1 MSHRK
6 RDFPVAFLLMTEQ
19 TRRALT
25 LVFVAFFFSTLVYLF
40 IGFILNRSPQEPRPL
55 AVNSQV
61 VLVAFLVLSVAQ
73 VFFVWFFKRKVY
85 SDPDNPG
92 SIQAL
97 ENRLRGKHIILFALS
112 EVPAIYGIVYFLLT
126 GHFTGQIVLTFLSWI
141 CLFVTR
147 PSATAIE
154 ELERRFGY

>member
-1 MSHRK
+1 
-6 RDFPVAFLLMTEQ
+6 MTEQ

-40 IGFILNRSPQEPRPL
+40 IGFILNRAHQEPTPL
-55 AVNSQV
+55 AVHSQA
-61 VLVAFLVLSVAQ
+61 VLIAFLVLSVAQ
-73 VFFVWFFKRKVY
+73 VFFVWVFKRKVY
-85 SDPDNPG
+85 TDPDNPG
-92 SIQAL
+92 SLQAL

-112 EVPAIYGIVYFLLT
+112 EMPAIYGIVYFLLT
-126 GHFTGQIVLTFLSWI
+126 GYFTGQIVLTLFSWI

-147 PSATAIE
+147 PSLAEIE